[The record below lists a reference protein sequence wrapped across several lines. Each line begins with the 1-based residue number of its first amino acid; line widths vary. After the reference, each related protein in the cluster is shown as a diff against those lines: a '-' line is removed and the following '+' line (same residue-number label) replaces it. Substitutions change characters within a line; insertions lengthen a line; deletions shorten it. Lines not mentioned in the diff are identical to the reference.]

1 MTNKGKPCRIKVS
14 NEGDKCPHHYVED
27 VVEDEHNHHSDDEN
41 NSAHSASRSRTT
53 RSHTENIS
61 NVSNVSSEV
70 LSGLIDKITKL
81 EADLQKAK
89 AAPRPTVVSR
99 PQVAKASS
107 SKVVPTGTKK
117 RNMTPAGANRSA
129 RWIFYNEHKTDADI
143 LASVRGGL
151 IKGNM
156 LVKKATVISGVVV
169 EKEVIPYTLVKVA
182 TDMKFDKLTAEEQES
197 YILEAYERNEAKYA
211 E

>member
-1 MTNKGKPCRIKVS
+1 MTSKGKPCRMKVA
-14 NEGDKCPHHYVED
+14 NEGDRCPHHSVEE
-27 VVEDEHNHHSDDEN
+27 VVEEEHRHSDDGN
-41 NSAHSASRSRTT
+41 NSVHSASHSRAT
-53 RSHTENIS
+53 RSQTV
-61 NVSNVSSEV
+61 NVSDVSDAPSEV

-81 EADLQKAK
+81 EAELQKAK
-89 AAPRPTVVSR
+89 AAPRPSVAPR
-99 PQVAKASS
+99 APAAKASS
-107 SKVVPTGTKK
+107 SKAVPGGPKK

-156 LVKKATVISGVVV
+156 LVKKAAVISGVVV
-169 EKEVIPYTLVKVA
+169 EKEIIPYTLVKVA
-182 TDMKFDKLTAEEQES
+182 TDMKFDKLTAEEQEA
-197 YILEAYERNEAKYA
+197 YILEAYERNEAKYV

>member
-1 MTNKGKPCRIKVS
+1 MKVA
-14 NEGDKCPHHYVED
+14 NEGDRCPHHSVEE
-27 VVEDEHNHHSDDEN
+27 VVEEEHRHSDDGN
-41 NSAHSASRSRTT
+41 NSAHSASRSR
-53 RSHTENIS
+53 HTENIS
-61 NVSNVSSEV
+61 DVSDAPSEV

-81 EADLQKAK
+81 EAELQKAK
-89 AAPRPTVVSR
+89 AAPRPSVAPR
-99 PQVAKASS
+99 AQAAKASS
-107 SKVVPTGTKK
+107 SKAVPVGPKK

-169 EKEVIPYTLVKVA
+169 EKEIIPYTLVKVA
-182 TDMKFDKLTAEEQES
+182 TDMKFDKLTAEEQEA
-197 YILEAYERNEAKYA
+197 YILEAYERNEAKYV